1 MVQNVA
7 YKMILFF
14 RKREH
19 ERYRFKIKRKKGR
32 NKMRKKRRCP
42 YCLCESELI
51 ERGGKKRNTNKDINK
66 RNKKQHSVQDIKTT
80 TKE

>member
-1 MVQNVA
+1 V
-7 YKMILFF
+7 
-14 RKREH
+14 
-19 ERYRFKIKRKKGR
+19 KRKKGR

-66 RNKKQHSVQDIKTT
+66 RNKKQHSVQDIKKQQQKDKRRIKKKIITRV
-80 TKE
+80 